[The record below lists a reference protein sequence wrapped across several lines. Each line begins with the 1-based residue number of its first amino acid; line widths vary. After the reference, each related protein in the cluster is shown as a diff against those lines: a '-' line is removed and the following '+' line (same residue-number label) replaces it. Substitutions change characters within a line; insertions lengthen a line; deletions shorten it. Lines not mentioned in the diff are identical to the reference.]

1 MCKLLFTFLLTL
13 LLFSTKA
20 QAYSQVLNNV
30 IVKSDAFI
38 AKGKLDNTL
47 KPFLGKDIDLKLLQK
62 VLDELSYLY
71 KESGYLGAQAFY
83 PDQQSSNGVIEVVV
97 ATAKLNEITLNN
109 LSDTSY
115 KTVYKLFSKVRESQN
130 KTINTK
136 DLNEA
141 LLKVKD
147 LNVFD
152 VAGYFEKSQL
162 NDDGVDLNIDI
173 KPKNRFGYQ
182 FFYDNY
188 GTESTG
194 KNRFVGVLNTHN
206 LTKHADTAYLVVA
219 RTDKAQNNLDFS
231 YKLPVNQRLDEVGL
245 KLSYGSYD
253 ISKSQTS
260 LDTKGTILDFG
271 LFVKDPIYRT
281 INSKASFEIGADIKC
296 VKDKFED
303 FDVSLSRQLLNGYT
317 SFRLDNYFENLNLS
331 HGLKANFVKVKPKDE
346 YQIFD
351 ERSYAITTFDS
362 DIVFDFA
369 TYFSLSNSLLAQVST
384 NSVDSADKFT
394 IGGPYGVKAYQSNV
408 ASSDNGLFDDLKLTL
423 KLKSS
428 PSVNLF
434 TNFMQA
440 HAKNDNGDKE
450 SFYGIGL
457 GADFYYQGFFIE
469 GSINKAIGKNKIYAK
484 DKTRFL
490 IKFGYA
496 KV

>member
-1 MCKLLFTFLLTL
+1 MCKLLFCSLLAL
-13 LLFSTKA
+13 LLFSTKV

-38 AKGKLDNTL
+38 SKGKLDNTL

-109 LSDTSY
+109 LSDTNY

-136 DLNEA
+136 ELNEA

-152 VAGYFEKSQL
+152 IAGYFEKSQL

-188 GTESTG
+188 GTKTTG
-194 KNRFVGVLNTHN
+194 KNRFVGILNSHN

-219 RTDKAQNNLDFS
+219 RTNKAQNNLDFS
-231 YKLPVNQRLDEVGL
+231 YKIPFNQRLDEIGL

-253 ISKSQTS
+253 ISKSNDN

-271 LFVKDPIYRT
+271 VFIKDPLYRST
-281 INSKASFEIGADIKC
+281 DSKANVEIGTDFKI
-296 VKDKFED
+296 VEDKFD
-303 FDVSLSRQLLNGYT
+303 DYDVKLSRQLLNGYAA
-317 SFRLDNYFENLNLS
+317 FRLENYFENLNLS
-331 HGLKANFVKVKPKDE
+331 HGLKANYVKVKPKDE
-346 YQIFD
+346 YNFFD
-351 ERSYAITTFDS
+351 DISYVITTFDS
-362 DIVFDFA
+362 DISFDFSS
-369 TYFSLSNSLLAQVST
+369 YFSISNSLLAQVAT
-384 NSVDSADKFT
+384 TSVDSSDKFT
-394 IGGPYGVKAYQSNV
+394 IGGPYGVKAYQSNL
-408 ASSDNGLFDDLKLTL
+408 ASSDNGLFDDLKLNL
-423 KLKSS
+423 KVKSR
-428 PSVNLF
+428 PSINFF

-450 SFYGIGL
+450 SFYGIGF

-469 GSINKAIGKNKIYAK
+469 SSINQAVGKNKIYAQ